1 MGYLC
6 RSGGEAASRS
16 PAAVS
21 RRSGPACNDSAA
33 SMRWLCPRVAGYAW
47 DRREFQDRTRPFPAS
62 EYRACGIVFPYISA
76 NSTAKDLPPTAAKA
90 EVLRTVAFHRCGR
103 MTVRFVRSIRT
114 HQSKRSGRSTAGALR
129 TPSDRSKIRNSRDMR
144 GMDDEPSR
152 RRSCASVDHLSAL
165 KGPRERPTPF
175 ATPRLVTVVPHR
187 SWSKHS
193 GFGFRLGTYEPGV
206 GTLSERDAR

>member
-1 MGYLC
+1 VGYLC

-33 SMRWLCPRVAGYAW
+33 SMRWLCPRFAGYAW

-90 EVLRTVAFHRCGR
+90 AVLRTVAFHRCGR

-152 RRSCASVDHLSAL
+152 RRCCASCRSSLRPEGTPGTTYAFRDSAA
-165 KGPRERPTPF
+165 G
-175 ATPRLVTVVPHR
+175 
-187 SWSKHS
+187 HS
-193 GFGFRLGTYEPGV
+193 CPSSILEQTLGIRVSPWHI
-206 GTLSERDAR
+206 